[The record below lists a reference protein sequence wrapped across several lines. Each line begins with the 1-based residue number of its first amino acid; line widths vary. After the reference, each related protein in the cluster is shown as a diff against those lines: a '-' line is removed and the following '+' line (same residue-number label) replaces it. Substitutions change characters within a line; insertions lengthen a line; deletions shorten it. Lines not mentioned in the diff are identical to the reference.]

1 MATSTI
7 KRKIVKKKTKKFH
20 RFQKATTNKTKGNT
34 FIKLRT
40 GWRKPK
46 GIDSAVRRKFKG
58 ARRMPKIG
66 LGSNKKTRH
75 MLPNGFYKFLVR
87 QESDLNMLVMH
98 NTKYCVEIAH
108 NISSRK
114 RRSIV
119 TKAEALGLYITN
131 KFSRLASEENE

>member
-1 MATSTI
+1 
-7 KRKIVKKKTKKFH
+7 
-20 RFQKATTNKTKGNT
+20 
-34 FIKLRT
+34 
-40 GWRKPK
+40 
-46 GIDSAVRRKFKG
+46 
-58 ARRMPKIG
+58 MPKIG